1 MAGAVIVRST
11 GISDIALHRNLIA
24 GMGVQVLRTNEKL
37 TSVLWLDDD
46 MVFSVEDIAALK
58 YFASI
63 GHCAVTAV
71 YCKRGNQKELTCGPA
86 FAVNEPGADR
96 KWLALPDGSE
106 VECVPVIAGMGAM
119 LLSREDFLRSCE
131 LSQRCFGK
139 KKTASDAMPAVCF
152 SGPMANDDGSYEWV
166 SEDRAYSSLLWSVLP
181 GGLFAVPVAVGH
193 ISEVAL
199 LPDADAAWL

>member
-24 GMGVQVLRTNEKL
+24 GMGMQVLKSNEQL
-37 TSVLWLDDD
+37 SSVLWLDDD
-46 MVFSVEDIAALK
+46 MTFAVEDIAALK
-58 YFASI
+58 YFAAI
-63 GHCAVTAV
+63 GHCAVTAI
-71 YCKRGNQKELTCGPA
+71 YCKRGNSKELTCGPA
-86 FAVNEPGADR
+86 FAPNESGADH

-106 VECVPVIAGMGAM
+106 VECFPVIAGMGAM
-119 LLSREDFLRSCE
+119 MLSRDDFVKSCE

-139 KKTASDAMPAVCF
+139 TKTAADAMPAVCF

-193 ISEVAL
+193 VSEVAL
-199 LPDADAAWL
+199 VPDADAVWL